1 MDNETDLDD
10 ADLLRLHGAGDTE
23 AFAEIVRRHRDRLWV
38 LALRTLGNPDDAAD
52 VVQDALLSA
61 FRYADTFRGDA
72 QVSTWLHRIV
82 MNACFDRM
90 RRNSARPTSPL
101 PPDADDLLAE
111 DRDDIAATDARL
123 DVRSA
128 LRAIP
133 DDQRAAI
140 VLVDVLGHS
149 VSEAAQILSCPE
161 GTVKSRCARGRAR
174 LAHILAPTGNQ
185 GPESGVSSKD
195 GGEHT

>member
-1 MDNETDLDD
+1 MDDETDLDD

-23 AFAEIVRRHRDRLWV
+23 AFAEIVRRHRDRLWA

-52 VVQDALLSA
+52 VVQEALLSA
-61 FRYADTFRGDA
+61 YRYADTFRGEA

-101 PPDADDLLAE
+101 PPDTDELLAAE
-111 DRDDIAATDARL
+111 HDDIAAVDARL

-128 LRAIP
+128 LLAIP

-149 VSEAAQILSCPE
+149 VSEAAQILGCPE
-161 GTVKSRCARGRAR
+161 GTVKSRCSRGRAR
-174 LAHILAPTGNQ
+174 LARILAPSGNQ
-185 GPESGVSSKD
+185 APDSGVSSTD
-195 GGEHT
+195 GGEHA